1 MRGKTETSLKKINK
15 YGLYDDSIVSQDSST
30 VAIAPIITDSLSIND
45 VLPIPLSEEDS
56 TLTASTDTTN
66 TIANPLDE
74 VEEED
79 SLEDANWEYLAL
91 LLVIVF
97 MLAGLIFA
105 WLIAALVLLPIF
117 HFVKP
122 VKKAVA
128 KRQRRY
134 LTLLAGILLFVIFNN
149 SSNFVE
155 NDMYENGITIPF
167 PQRDIHIINEEE

>member
-1 MRGKTETSLKKINK
+1 M
-15 YGLYDDSIVSQDSST
+15 
-30 VAIAPIITDSLSIND
+30 
-45 VLPIPLSEEDS
+45 
-56 TLTASTDTTN
+56 
-66 TIANPLDE
+66 DE

-91 LLVIVF
+91 LLVIVY
-97 MLAGLIFA
+97 MLAGLLFN

-167 PQRDIHIINEEE
+167 PPRDIHIINEEE